1 MNIKDTALAKKA
13 KKMHKTSIGEV
24 YLFERIVAIEL
35 YEDIHLDFKSGMEVF
50 KLIIDFYGAE
60 KKIGVISNRVNRF
73 SKSPIDFKKIQSLM
87 SNVLVYCPVTYNHYE
102 AQNTKLESQF
112 FNLDTENFTDVTIA
126 YNWVEQ
132 YMDKKVSYKT

>member
-1 MNIKDTALAKKA
+1 MKIKDTPLIDKA
-13 KKMHKTSIGEV
+13 IEIHKTSIGEV
-24 YLFERIVAIEL
+24 YFFEKIIGIEL
-35 YEDIHLDFKSGMEVF
+35 NEDIHLDFQSGMEVF
-50 KLIIDFYGAE
+50 KLIIDFYGTE

-87 SNVLVYCPVTYNHYE
+87 SNVIIYCPVTYNLYE

-126 YNWVEQ
+126 FDWVSK
-132 YMDKKVSYKT
+132 YMIEKSQ